1 LGHGRA
7 TLRWPINNDASFNT
21 LAGKRPRA
29 ADEVGYGISTSASAR
44 GVDSTMLVWNTTATD
59 QDDIIEGGT
68 EGGVGVMC
76 DYGSA
81 TKEVLRINEEA
92 HCNVAT
98 SMTH

>member
-1 LGHGRA
+1 
-7 TLRWPINNDASFNT
+7 
-21 LAGKRPRA
+21 
-29 ADEVGYGISTSASAR
+29 
-44 GVDSTMLVWNTTATD
+44 MLVWNTTATD

-68 EGGVGVMC
+68 EGGVRVMC

-98 SMTH
+98 SMIHYGGAVATVACNMVAVGQDAEPAG